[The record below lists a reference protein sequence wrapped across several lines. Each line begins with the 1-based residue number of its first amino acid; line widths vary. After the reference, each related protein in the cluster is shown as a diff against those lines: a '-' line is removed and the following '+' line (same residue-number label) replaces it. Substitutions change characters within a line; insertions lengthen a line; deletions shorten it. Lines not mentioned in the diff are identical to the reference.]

1 MRRLFYLAINNSRK
15 TFWHC
20 FLDVLDGENET
31 EMLAIKTNGRV
42 RQLRKKDVNKVIS
55 LAVSFML
62 NGVPP
67 IVCETVLEEVVT
79 SIKRKVAASMN

>member
-1 MRRLFYLAINNSRK
+1 LVNSNSIK
-15 TFWHC
+15 PFWHC
-20 FLDVLDGENET
+20 FLDIINSENET
-31 EMLAIKTNGRV
+31 EMLAIKRNGRV

-67 IVCETVLEEVVT
+67 IVCETVLDEVVI
-79 SIKRKVAASMN
+79 SLKKKIGVF

>member
-1 MRRLFYLAINNSRK
+1 
-15 TFWHC
+15 
-20 FLDVLDGENET
+20 
-31 EMLAIKTNGRV
+31 MLAIKRNGTV

-79 SIKRKVAASMN
+79 SLKRKVGASLH